1 MKIATDNEQF
11 VHLLAQ
17 HYQHCWFQE
26 FFRFFLLDLWQIWL
40 LSLLWFCFQGHGFQ
54 SYFLED
60 LTAGVFFIPSEVVNC
75 FMVFILWEQHG
86 ILYLLPR
93 KFWFFKNCSI
103 GTHVFLGSCSH
114 GSLRVW
120 FIISFLL
127 PDERRLEISVLSNP
141 SQLSNFLDAI
151 CGLKNVLGIPIRHF
165 LLSNCKFTCYP
176 HTRPYFLQLKECC
189 IMLMVHGIVW
199 VHCKIWPSAFLDG
212 VDCGAIRQGVPA
224 SWSSLVC
231 S

>member
-86 ILYLLPR
+86 ILYL
-93 KFWFFKNCSI
+93 C
-103 GTHVFLGSCSH
+103 LGSSDFSKIVPLEPMFFWGPAVMGHCEF
-114 GSLRVW
+114 GS
-120 FIISFLL
+120 
-127 PDERRLEISVLSNP
+127 
-141 SQLSNFLDAI
+141 
-151 CGLKNVLGIPIRHF
+151 
-165 LLSNCKFTCYP
+165 
-176 HTRPYFLQLKECC
+176 
-189 IMLMVHGIVW
+189 
-199 VHCKIWPSAFLDG
+199 
-212 VDCGAIRQGVPA
+212 
-224 SWSSLVC
+224 
-231 S
+231 